1 MLGGKLSLGKKCV
14 KSSGMRIT
22 GTRLIGWTQKL
33 QRQDGHHIHSK
44 YGGNFNF
51 MCKND
56 ILAIVPTQFVSGALF

>member
-33 QRQDGHHIHSK
+33 QRQDGHHNLHSRHSK
-44 YGGNFNF
+44 DGGSLNFKK
-51 MCKND
+51 CVK
-56 ILAIVPTQFVSGALF
+56 

>member
-1 MLGGKLSLGKKCV
+1 
-14 KSSGMRIT
+14 MRIT
-22 GTRLIGWTQKL
+22 GTKLIGWTQKL

>member
-1 MLGGKLSLGKKCV
+1 MLGGKLSLGKKYV

-33 QRQDGHHIHSK
+33 QRQDGHHK

-51 MCKND
+51 IKKCLKMTV
-56 ILAIVPTQFVSGALF
+56 LLYVPSQ